1 LGSTSLRYT
10 ACGFSRVLRVPDRT
24 GEARFFSRPLVLL
37 VRRTRVI
44 IAATRKRTLI
54 ESMRSRPDYE

>member
-1 LGSTSLRYT
+1 M
-10 ACGFSRVLRVPDRT
+10 
-24 GEARFFSRPLVLL
+24 FSRPLVLL
-37 VRRTRVI
+37 VRRTRAT